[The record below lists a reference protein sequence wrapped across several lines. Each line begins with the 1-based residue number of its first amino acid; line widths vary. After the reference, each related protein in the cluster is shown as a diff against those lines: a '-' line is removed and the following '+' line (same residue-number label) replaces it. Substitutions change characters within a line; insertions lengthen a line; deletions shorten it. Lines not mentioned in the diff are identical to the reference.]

1 MALPDFTL
9 YVFPGTTALS
19 SNIAEVFPSGRRLK
33 ARSALA
39 TVRAPDLTHDSSL
52 ECKRRISSR
61 VPSSKQCYTHSDLV
75 DIISPSQAQS
85 LMDRVKASGLDF
97 PESSR
102 LKKHLSAATDWI
114 NKANSALASSIQL
127 RDLDKLLT
135 EADKLAVDPGPKLD
149 ELQAKMDKA
158 RVWLEKVRKAVP
170 RQRATRRNAPDV
182 EAEKVSS
189 SSGVSPLIGIS
200 SEHL

>member
-1 MALPDFTL
+1 
-9 YVFPGTTALS
+9 
-19 SNIAEVFPSGRRLK
+19 
-33 ARSALA
+33 
-39 TVRAPDLTHDSSL
+39 
-52 ECKRRISSR
+52 
-61 VPSSKQCYTHSDLV
+61 
-75 DIISPSQAQS
+75 
-85 LMDRVKASGLDF
+85 MDRVKASGLDF

-114 NKANSALASSIQL
+114 NKANSALAGSIQL

-149 ELQAKMDKA
+149 ELKAKMDKA
-158 RVWLEKVRKAVP
+158 LVWLEKVRKAVP

-189 SSGVSPLIGIS
+189 SFHFYQSIRICLRLQLVNRLVGMRGDSRGCCAITYLALV
-200 SEHL
+200 

>member
-1 MALPDFTL
+1 MNVFLLTL
-9 YVFPGTTALS
+9 
-19 SNIAEVFPSGRRLK
+19 
-33 ARSALA
+33 
-39 TVRAPDLTHDSSL
+39 
-52 ECKRRISSR
+52 
-61 VPSSKQCYTHSDLV
+61 
-75 DIISPSQAQS
+75 SPSIPWLQAHG

-102 LKKHLSAATDWI
+102 LKKHLAAVTDWI

-149 ELQAKMDKA
+149 ELKAKMDKA
-158 RVWLEKVRKAVP
+158 LVWLDKVRKAVP

-182 EAEKVSS
+182 ETEKVRDR
-189 SSGVSPLIGIS
+189 VSLRIS
-200 SEHL
+200 